1 MAISMEKAFSGI
13 VNREVTA
20 EEVDRD
26 VKLKKGLECNCC
38 GIPVYHRTKHLR
50 NEAWIPAHFYRKVEH
65 DYSCK
70 YNTVGQ
76 VSIIARQSNDKILE
90 NIDQRNFTF
99 RLTMIHEQL
108 NKVKEGEYS
117 KKDNA
122 SINNRQKNRSY
133 QARGRLTP
141 YLATMK
147 KIIELRNILETDTE
161 LHSIIKIEMYNKKI
175 AWNNFYYESNY
186 YTKAFDYLK
195 KLEWKDNHPICI
207 EGIVRSVKSL
217 DQEGRYAV
225 GLRFGDKRTN
235 DQGLTLISSP
245 SIFGNE
251 QDVSSEIFKE
261 GQRIVVC
268 ALCTAREKNTYLNIN
283 ISLYH
288 KNQIVILENS

>member
-1 MAISMEKAFSGI
+1 MAISMEKAFSKI

-26 VKLKKGLECNCC
+26 LKLKKGLECNYC
-38 GIPVYHRTKHLR
+38 GIPVYHRTEHPRK
-50 NEAWIPAHFYRKVEH
+50 EARVSALFYRKVEH

-76 VSIIARQSNDKILE
+76 VSIIARQSSDKILQ
-90 NIDQRNFTF
+90 NINQKKFTF
-99 RLTMIHEQL
+99 RLTMIYEQL
-108 NKVKEGEYS
+108 NMVKAGEYS

-122 SINNRQKNRSY
+122 SIINRQKNRSY
-133 QARGRLTP
+133 QDRGKLTP

-147 KIIELRNILETDTE
+147 KIIELRNILEKNTE

-195 KLEWKDNHPICI
+195 KLEWKENHPICI
-207 EGIVRSVKSL
+207 EGIVRGVKSL

-225 GLRFGDKRTN
+225 GLRFGDTKTN
-235 DQGLTLISSP
+235 NQDFTLISSP
-245 SIFGNE
+245 SIFCNE

-268 ALCTAREKNTYLNIN
+268 ALCTTREKNNYLNIN